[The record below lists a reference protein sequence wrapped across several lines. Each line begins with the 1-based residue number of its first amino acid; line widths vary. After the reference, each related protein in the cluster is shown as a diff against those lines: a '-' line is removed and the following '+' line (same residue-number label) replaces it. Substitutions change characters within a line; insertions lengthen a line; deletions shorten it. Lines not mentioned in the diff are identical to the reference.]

1 MKKYIIGVKYRE
13 KFKEFEYDIHQ
24 FFDNFENYE
33 PRLRKFIGTD
43 LHLVKVTI

>member
-13 KFKEFEYDIHQ
+13 KFKEFEYNIQQ
-24 FFDNFENYE
+24 FFENINQYE
-33 PRLRKFIGTD
+33 DKLRPFIGTQ